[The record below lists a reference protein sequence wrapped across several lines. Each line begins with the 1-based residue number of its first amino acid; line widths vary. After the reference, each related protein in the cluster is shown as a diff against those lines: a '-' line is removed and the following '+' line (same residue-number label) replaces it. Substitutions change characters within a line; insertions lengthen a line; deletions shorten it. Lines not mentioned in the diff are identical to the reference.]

1 MSREGSLFDLSL
13 VELFP
18 FDDPLPLE
26 DLLSPEGARSPTG
39 SFPLEDPLSSRDPPS
54 PEGLLPLEGLGL
66 GTDRKTTAKTINEEH
81 AALKASLM
89 AQPLD
94 ITPHLLSSLHLVRD
108 GTVKIPLNL
117 AWALDVKRVIDQRVL
132 NTRKVPPDS
141 MARRILIAH
150 SCIEFWGNKKQPEE
164 HRDRRQSNDTPRN
177 QIGLLRQL
185 CFLSLVEELASISPK
200 GHLDCF

>member
-1 MSREGSLFDLSL
+1 
-13 VELFP
+13 
-18 FDDPLPLE
+18 
-26 DLLSPEGARSPTG
+26 
-39 SFPLEDPLSSRDPPS
+39 
-54 PEGLLPLEGLGL
+54 
-66 GTDRKTTAKTINEEH
+66 
-81 AALKASLM
+81 M

-164 HRDRRQSNDTPRN
+164 HRERRQSNDTPCN
-177 QIGLLRQL
+177 QIDLLRQL
-185 CFLSLVEELASISPK
+185 CFLSLVKQQPQNEVWSAPNASLRCIRSPGVARGNSAFEPADRVPS
-200 GHLDCF
+200 GHRQPGPPRPLEPIPSFPKFTTSANCRTA